1 MGFLDRVTK
10 SMRVVV
16 GVPPREDDVV
26 LTDAIPGTALIR
38 HSARDQR
45 RSDDDPDPR
54 RMSWAKYELDLEVSV
69 EGRDPYPVTD
79 TFKVP
84 NRYFDITP
92 GVSLP
97 VRVEAETPE
106 QILVDWDAF
115 DAAGGQEIVEKAAD
129 QRRRGQPKRQ
139 KEAVEAAQAQAVAQ
153 VTDQLDGYVAKGMMT
168 PEQAE
173 SQKRANAL
181 AAADELD
188 DPPEIGANS
197 SREDLEWH
205 LKRGLIDQATFDAL
219 IANNPNLK

>member
-97 VRVEAETPE
+97 VRVEADKPE
-106 QILVDWDAF
+106 QLLVDWDAF

-129 QRRRGQPKRQ
+129 QWRRGQPKRQ
-139 KEAVEAAQAQAVAQ
+139 KEAEAAAQAQAVAQ
-153 VTDQLDGYVAKGMMT
+153 VTEQLDASVAKGRMT
-168 PEQAE
+168 AEQAE
-173 SQKRANAL
+173 SQKRSMAL
-181 AAADELD
+181 SAADLD
-188 DPPEIGANS
+188 DMPELGVNS

-205 LKRGLIDQATFDAL
+205 LKRGLIDQATFDAF